1 MEKYATALAVS
12 TRANKAAGPHAA
24 HRSHFAWAVA
34 VAAILMSATTVA
46 NAYVTPDNLKQ
57 GLDGNVQLGALATY
71 GATHSEAVS
80 ARSTFTYRAERWEQE
95 FDAKLFRSA
104 SEAVVIRR
112 SADGEAILD
121 NEGQEIKDLIKSTTN
136 SRRFVST
143 QSRLYFTER
152 HYLFGI
158 ADYDTNKPANLD
170 RSTRQIIG
178 VGYKL
183 WRTKN
188 DLLGAA
194 VGFGRKQR
202 VEVSGNTENG
212 GIGYLGLR
220 FKRALTEKSALKLDV
235 DSDFGGDN
243 RYTEAEVSLSWKLRD
258 PVSLKIKYEAR
269 FNSTVTDP
277 LNQFA
282 RGLEAALSINLSLD
296 VF

>member
-1 MEKYATALAVS
+1 MENYVSALAVS
-12 TRANKAAGPHAA
+12 TRCNKARIRHAA
-24 HRSHFAWAVA
+24 QRGRLVWAVA
-34 VAAILMSATTVA
+34 LAVLLMSANTVGF
-46 NAYVTPDNLKQ
+46 AYITPNNLKQ
-57 GLDGNVQLGALATY
+57 GLDGNVQLGALATF
-71 GATHSEAVS
+71 GATDSEAVS

-95 FDAKLFRSA
+95 FDAKWFLSA
-104 SEAVVIRR
+104 TEAVVIRR

-121 NEGQEIKDLIKSTTN
+121 TEGQEIKDLIKSTTN
-136 SRRFVST
+136 NRRFVST
-143 QSRLYFTER
+143 QSRLFFTDR

-158 ADYDTNKPANLD
+158 ADYDTNKPANID

-183 WRTKN
+183 WRAKN

-194 VGFGRKQR
+194 IGFGRKQR
-202 VEVSGNTENG
+202 VDVSGNTEDG

-220 FKRALTEKSALKLDV
+220 YQRALSAKSALKLDM

-243 RYTEAEVSLSWKLRD
+243 RYTEAEISLSWKLRD
-258 PVSLKIKYEAR
+258 PVSLQLKYEAR

-277 LNQFA
+277 LNEFA